1 MIRRWPASLA
11 ALPWRRA
18 SRSASSTALGFA
30 VDEDWTVT
38 VPTWR
43 PDIAGAPDL
52 VEEVIRVH
60 GLDAVPSAA
69 ARADGVARP
78 TATPVQ
84 LLERRLR
91 RAAAARGLTR
101 R

>member
-1 MIRRWPASLA
+1 
-11 ALPWRRA
+11 
-18 SRSASSTALGFA
+18 
-30 VDEDWTVT
+30 VT

-60 GLDAVPSAA
+60 GLDAVPSTPLP
-69 ARADGVARP
+69 RTDGVARP

-84 LLERRLR
+84 MLERRLR
-91 RAAAARGLTR
+91 RAAPRVGCTR